1 MRSGVDLIN
10 LHRDGEVIVVSG
22 LDHLSLDVV
31 ALPSLQIDPGT
42 DLAGCLIEPIVP
54 PIYGTVAVR
63 NESWCR
69 SNEVCSI
76 VGVYRVE
83 KKLAIIITR
92 GIKAVL
98 PSSRGRKPTA

>member
-1 MRSGVDLIN
+1 MGSGIDLFN
-10 LHRDGEVIVVSG
+10 LHRNGEVIVTNE
-22 LDHLSLDVV
+22 LNRLSLDIV

-42 DLAGCLIEPIVP
+42 NLAGCLIEPIVP
-54 PIYGTVAVR
+54 PIDGTVAVR
-63 NESWCR
+63 DESWSR

-76 VGVYRVE
+76 VGVFRVE
-83 KKLAIIITR
+83 KKLAPIITR